1 MIPSNKRYRGLNLL
15 KPPTK
20 KKEKEREE
28 IYQIQSRRGLLIVVK
43 KTKTKNAFMYSMD
56 T

>member
-1 MIPSNKRYRGLNLL
+1 MIPSNRRYRGLNLL
-15 KPPTK
+15 KPPT

-28 IYQIQSRRGLLIVVK
+28 IYQIQSRRGLLVVVK